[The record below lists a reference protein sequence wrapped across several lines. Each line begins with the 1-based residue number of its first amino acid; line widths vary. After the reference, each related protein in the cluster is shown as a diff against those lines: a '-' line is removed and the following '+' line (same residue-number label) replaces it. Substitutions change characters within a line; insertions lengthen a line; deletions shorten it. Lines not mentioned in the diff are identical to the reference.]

1 MTKVLFISLAAL
13 ILMGSCRSSKPT
25 APRFY
30 MIEYS
35 TADMHTSD
43 TILPLPNSLEIMDVD
58 VNPAFS
64 SNQIAIREEAHEIN
78 YFVNHQWAS
87 RPQHSLERFIMN
99 YFNYNS
105 IFEHTEKRFWNIQPD
120 FKLFV
125 SVYNLEVVREGKDYL
140 AHLHVE
146 FRLES
151 ANGEIIQKHVSDKTR
166 LLEKRNLNLFA
177 KAINHMFYEELNYFA
192 KKSHFILSP
201 A

>member
-1 MTKVLFISLAAL
+1 MKKAFYISVVVLLL
-13 ILMGSCRSSKPT
+13 LGSCRSSKPVAT
-25 APRFY
+25 RFY
-30 MIEYS
+30 LIEFS
-35 TADMHTSD
+35 QAEMHTADTL
-43 TILPLPNSLEIMDVD
+43 LPLPYSLEIIDVD

-87 RPQHSLERFIMN
+87 RPQHSLERFVMS
-99 YFNYNS
+99 YFNNNN

-120 FKLFV
+120 FRLFI
-125 SVYNLEVVREGKDYL
+125 SVYNLEVVRDRKDYL

-151 ANGEIIQKHVSDKTR
+151 AKGEIILKHVSDTSR

-177 KAINHMFYEELNYFA
+177 NAINHMFFEQLNFFS
-192 KKSHFILSP
+192 KKVHFILSP